1 MHNKCMGLYGN
12 LANGFSLLYYPILT
26 LLLKQ
31 GYTISHSL
39 AHHGK
44 EVPMQRQFYMSNSGL
59 SVINLPECLN
69 ELLNIPLQKPSRKT
83 QQGELQTL

>member
-1 MHNKCMGLYGN
+1 MGLYGN

-31 GYTISHSL
+31 GYKISHSL